1 MAATNALKD
10 SAERIPYQKARRD
23 LDLWLSYRLVLTR
36 AARKDLDRLPGEVV
50 GLADTTILALADQPR
65 PFGSEKLQGFEN
77 LYRIRVGKYR
87 ILYEIDKATSIVTIA
102 RIAHRKSVY
111 RKR

>member
-1 MAATNALKD
+1 MA
-10 SAERIPYQKARRD
+10 
-23 LDLWLSYRLVLTR
+23 YRLVITG
-36 AARKDLDRLPGEVV
+36 AARKDLDQLPKEV
-50 GLADTTILALADQPR
+50 LERADPKILALAENPR

-87 ILYEIDKATSIVTIA
+87 VIYAIDKPSVTVTVA
-102 RIAHRKSVY
+102 KVEHRKSVY

>member
-1 MAATNALKD
+1 
-10 SAERIPYQKARRD
+10 
-23 LDLWLSYRLVLTR
+23 LSYRLVLTR
-36 AARKDLDRLPGEVV
+36 AARKDLDRLPGEVL
-50 GLADTTILALADQPR
+50 GRADTTILALADQPR

-77 LYRIRVGKYR
+77 LYRIRLGKYR

-102 RIAHRKSVY
+102 RIAHRQSVY

>member
-1 MAATNALKD
+1 
-10 SAERIPYQKARRD
+10 
-23 LDLWLSYRLVLTR
+23 LSYRLALTR
-36 AARKDLDRLPGEVV
+36 AARKDLDRLPREV
-50 GLADTTILALADQPR
+50 LERADATVLALADHPR

-87 ILYEIDKATSIVTIA
+87 ILYEIDKATSTVTVA
-102 RIAHRKSVY
+102 RIAHRNSVY